1 MNRPSRLYRIKL
13 RQFGMRAIQRDSRHT
28 AANLAVGPAARGCDK
43 ELSALEL
50 ACYVSFELLDFL
62 EIRGVGVR
70 IVQVLSGTLPLY
82 IC

>member
-13 RQFGMRAIQRDSRHT
+13 RQFGVRAIQRDSRHT
-28 AANLAVGPAARGCDK
+28 TANLAVGLTARGRDR
-43 ELSALEL
+43 ELSGLEL

-70 IVQVLSGTLPLY
+70 IVQVLSGTLPL
-82 IC
+82 